1 MNNKQTYLLL
11 SLAKKLEKNERS
23 KESAMKTLTS
33 AGIITKSGKV
43 AKTYPNL
50 SRAITLSK

>member
-1 MNNKQTYLLL
+1 MYNSQTYLLL

-23 KESAMKTLTS
+23 KESAMRSLNS
-33 AGIITKSGKV
+33 AGILTKSGKV

>member
-1 MNNKQTYLLL
+1 MNNNQTYLLL
-11 SLAKKLEKNERS
+11 SLAKKLEKNVRS
-23 KESAMKTLTS
+23 KESALKSLTS

-43 AKTYPNL
+43 TKTYPNL